1 MFEGV
6 SEDTVQADLARIFG
20 RIWEKKGPESL
31 EREAAGAIAG
41 LSSMIYRACGSER
54 LRAILEAAP
63 DAVECDIVRHF
74 RRFEYQVIPA
84 DDASPILNGAAMMW
98 KAPHEL
104 DLRRVIE
111 DHLCGQIFCR
121 LQVLHNDKLV
131 DMFADSMADAVLPRN
146 ERATAILRNSS
157 LTQRPDLD
165 PGHLPFVAGTAVLF
179 DEPVWFE

>member
-1 MFEGV
+1 MFEGI

-20 RIWEKKGPESL
+20 RIWEKKGPEAL

-111 DHLCGQIFCR
+111 AHLCGQIFCR
-121 LQVLHNDKLV
+121 LQVLHNDQLV
-131 DMFADSMADAVLPRN
+131 DMFADSLADAVLPRN
-146 ERATAILRNSS
+146 ERATAILRSSS

-165 PGHLPFVAGTAVLF
+165 PARLPFVAGTAVLF
-179 DEPVWFE
+179 DEPVWFA